1 MTEAD
6 LSDVVEQG
14 RAVVDDGADPTP
26 ATIEDTEAPD
36 ADAIEQSQS
45 VPIDEDDYR

>member
-14 RAVVDDGADPTP
+14 RAVVDDGEDSTP
-26 ATIEDTEAPD
+26 ASIEETEATD
-36 ADAIEQSQS
+36 ADAIEQSRS